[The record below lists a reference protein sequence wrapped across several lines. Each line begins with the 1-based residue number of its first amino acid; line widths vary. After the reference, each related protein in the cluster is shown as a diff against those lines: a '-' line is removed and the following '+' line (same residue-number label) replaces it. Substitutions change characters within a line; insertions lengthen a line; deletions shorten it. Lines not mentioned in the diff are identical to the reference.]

1 MLIIWT
7 RDDKPQ
13 GSVWGRDPKEAA
25 LDKETWRVLNAI
37 RLVKRT
43 TFIPFMLAI
52 LPRHPRWTNPTI
64 LDLVF
69 LKE

>member
-37 RLVKRT
+37 RLVNRSL
-43 TFIPFMLAI
+43 PLVPAI
-52 LPRHPRWTNPTI
+52 LLDIHSHDPRRKNKLTAA
-64 LDLVF
+64 V
-69 LKE
+69 E